1 MEYNKNQ
8 SGSDSVKLPFKSE
21 AAFVRKF
28 RGYLDMCSGIDCG
41 EGKPIKRIANTAGF
55 CAWCGI
61 TSAEFGL
68 CRVRYPRAFDIM
80 QSHLIDEAVNNK
92 LLNSGPMMDYL
103 LNSVNT
109 FGGDGSAVS
118 FECEQD
124 FGEDSQ

>member
-1 MEYNKNQ
+1 MKYNKGG
-8 SGSDSVKLPFKSE
+8 SGEVRLPFRSE
-21 AAFVRKF
+21 AAFMRKF
-28 RGYLDMCSGIDCG
+28 KAYLEYCSGVDSG
-41 EGKPIKRIANTAGF
+41 EGRAVKRIANTAGF

-61 TSAEFGL
+61 TSAEFGA
-68 CRVRYPRAFDIM
+68 CRVSYPRAFDIM
-80 QSHLIDEAVNNK
+80 QSHLIDAAVNNK

-109 FGGDGSAVS
+109 FGGEGASVG